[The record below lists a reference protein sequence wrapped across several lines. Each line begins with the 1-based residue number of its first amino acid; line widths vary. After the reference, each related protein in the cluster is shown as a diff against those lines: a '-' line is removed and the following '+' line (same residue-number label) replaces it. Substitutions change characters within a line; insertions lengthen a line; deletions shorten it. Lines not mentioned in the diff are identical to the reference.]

1 MYAAEMSLI
10 HLSPAHLRKASKL
23 IKKKESF
30 LAKVRKIEFE
40 LDAFAA
46 FGTLPEKTA
55 KVTKAPKKPRKMS
68 AAGRAK
74 IAAAQKARWAKVKE
88 KA

>member
-1 MYAAEMSLI
+1 MSLS

-23 IKKKESF
+23 IKKKEGF

-46 FGTLPEKTA
+46 YGTQPEETA
-55 KVTKAPKKPRKMS
+55 NVSNAPKKRRKMS

-74 IAAAQKARWAKVKE
+74 IAAAQKARWAKIKGNA
-88 KA
+88 K